1 MTKFEI
7 VITLVIKANA
17 VDPDEIPLSVKIPDY
32 GNRYVNYAPNGDYWD
47 ITLNNTVEAETAE
60 DAAATI
66 SDELREAFLL
76 IDPDW
81 QGLIFEDDVEKIELF
96 HGGMYRFDE
105 LGYREGDVD
114 LNKEFKCRECGTKY
128 EHSFCSTDD
137 VAMCRWC
144 SGEEKEAGILE

>member
-7 VITLVIKANA
+7 TVDLIVEDCDLDA
-17 VDPDEIPLSVKIPDY
+17 VPDY
-32 GNRYVNYAPNGDYWD
+32 GNRQVSSYYCISENELKWD
-47 ITLNNTVEAETAE
+47 VTLTNTVEAETAE
-60 DAAATI
+60 DAANTI
-66 SDELREAFLL
+66 DNDLREAFDT

-81 QGLIFEDDVEKIELF
+81 NALVYQDGDEKIQLF
-96 HGGMYRFDE
+96 HGVMHKFDE
-105 LGYREGDVD
+105 VGYIDRDID
-114 LNKEFKCRECGTKY
+114 LNKEFKCQECGTKY